1 MPRTPPTT
9 SKLSSS
15 QRKWLRGQAHSLKP
29 IVQVGKQGLTESV
42 LRQVDEALSDHE
54 LIKVQAPAPREE
66 KEAMAE
72 RLAEELGADVA
83 GRVGH
88 IIILFRQN
96 EDPEER
102 VYDLPD

>member
-1 MPRTPPTT
+1 MPRTPRTPE
-9 SKLSSS
+9 LSSA

-42 LRQVDEALSDHE
+42 LRQVDEALDAHE
-54 LIKVQAPAPREE
+54 LIKVQAMVPREE
-66 KEAMAE
+66 KDAVAE
-72 RLAEELGADVA
+72 RLAGELRAGVA
-83 GRVGH
+83 GRIGH
-88 IIILFRQN
+88 IIILFRQH